1 MAVSRFLARL
11 KEEKWEKKRSNSSR
25 KEGDEVAKEEMK
37 QENKRPECEGESS
50 QTFEVVQG
58 VERLAVRQEFGLVVV
73 TGEGGA
79 GAGAGAGL
87 SLEIIKLSDRMGEEG
102 AAMQHL
108 STSSACSSGIR

>member
-1 MAVSRFLARL
+1 LAVSRFLARL
-11 KEEKWEKKRSNSSR
+11 EEKKGEKERSNSSR

-37 QENKRPECEGESS
+37 QENKRPEGEGEFS

-79 GAGAGAGL
+79 GAGAGL
-87 SLEIIKLSDRMGEEG
+87 SLDIIKLSDRMGEEG